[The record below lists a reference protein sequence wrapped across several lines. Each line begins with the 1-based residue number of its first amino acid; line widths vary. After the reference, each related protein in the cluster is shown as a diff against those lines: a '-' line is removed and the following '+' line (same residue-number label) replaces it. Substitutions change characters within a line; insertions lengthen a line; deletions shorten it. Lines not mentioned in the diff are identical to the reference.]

1 MSMMELTVENLSFQY
16 NRSPELNLEEINLQV
31 SKGEVIGVLG
41 VTGAGKTT
49 FMRAL
54 NGLIPQFFEG
64 KISGKVLVQDLDTQV
79 YRIQSLVRRVGFVFD
94 DPETQI
100 FGVNVKEDVAFGPCN
115 FGLPKEE
122 VMARIKK
129 SLNLVGLEGYEE
141 RATENLSGG
150 EKQRL
155 AIAGVLAMG
164 SEILV
169 LDEPTAALDPLGKEA
184 VFQIVELLKK
194 QGMTVLLVEH
204 ETEDMAARVERV
216 IILDHGRIVHQ
227 GETRDVFQE
236 VPLFSKYHLRPPEVA
251 EFGWCLYEER
261 LISKDEVP
269 VTEEE
274 GVALIKRLL
283 PMASPSTDN
292 AVKVDKSEGKGKIL
306 QSGNAAQ
313 QEVIIEVKDLS
324 FSYIKKQPVL
334 KGINLQ
340 IHQGDFLALVGQ
352 NGAGKTTFC
361 KILTK
366 LLAADK
372 GKVTFKGEE
381 INKFSHVQ
389 LAKHLGYVFQ
399 NPDHQIFS
407 SSIKEE
413 LEFGLINQ
421 GLDEAERNERIKKV
435 LNIVKLDKPLTTH
448 PLNLGRGERQRLA
461 VASILVLEL
470 EALII
475 DEPTTGQDWQG
486 TLNIMDLIKDLN
498 RQGHT
503 ILIIT
508 HDMRLVAEYCNRVVV
523 LNKGAILADETPRQ
537 LFTKPDLL
545 KEARL
550 RPPQISR
557 MAHQLAEQGVPRD
570 IIDVEELLA
579 AVKSLKNRR
588 GV

>member
-1 MSMMELTVENLSFQY
+1 MMELTVENLSFQY

-49 FMRAL
+49 FMRTL

-79 YRIQSLVRRVGFVFD
+79 YRIQSLVRRVDFVFD

-100 FGVNVKEDVAFGPCN
+100 FGINVKEDVAFGPCN

-122 VMARIKK
+122 VFARIKK
-129 SLNLVGLEGYEE
+129 SLNLVGLEDYEE

-204 ETEDMAARVERV
+204 ETEDMAAQVDRV
-216 IILDHGRIVHQ
+216 IILDHGRIIYR

-251 EFGWCLYEER
+251 EFGWRLYEKR

-283 PMASPSTDN
+283 PSMAPPSTIN
-292 AVKVDKSEGKGKIL
+292 AIKVDKSEGKGKII
-306 QSGNAAQ
+306 QSGNAAP
-313 QEVIIEVKDLS
+313 QEVMIEVKDLS

-366 LLAADK
+366 LLAADT

-381 INKFSHVQ
+381 INKFSHVR

-421 GLDEAERNERIKKV
+421 GLGEAERRERIEKV
-435 LNIVKLDKPLTTH
+435 LHIVKLDKPLTTH
-448 PLNLGRGERQRLA
+448 PFNLGRGERQRLA
-461 VASILVLEL
+461 VASILVLEP

-486 TLNIMDLIKDLN
+486 TRNIMELIKDLN

-523 LNKGAILADETPRQ
+523 LNKGTILADETPRQ

-557 MAHQLAEQGVPRD
+557 IVHQLADRGVPQD
-570 IIDVEELLA
+570 ILGVEELLI
-579 AVKSLKNRR
+579 AVTKLREQG

>member
-1 MSMMELTVENLSFQY
+1 MELTVENLSFQY
-16 NRSPELNLEEINLQV
+16 NRSPEPNLEDINLQV
-31 SKGEVIGVLG
+31 GKGEVIGVLG

-49 FMRAL
+49 FMRTL

-64 KISGKVLVQDLDTQV
+64 KISGKVLVQGLDTQA

-122 VMARIKK
+122 VLARVKK
-129 SLNLVGLEGYEE
+129 ALKLVGLEDYEE

-184 VFQIVELLKK
+184 VFQIVDLLKK
-194 QGMTVLLVEH
+194 QGMTVILVEH
-204 ETEDMAARVERV
+204 ETEEMAARVDRV
-216 IILDHGRIVHQ
+216 IILDRGRIVYS
-227 GETRDVFQE
+227 GETKEVFRE
-236 VPLFSKYHLRPPEVA
+236 VPLFNKYHLRPPEVA
-251 EFGWCLYEER
+251 ELGWRLYEER
-261 LISKDEVP
+261 LISKDEIP

-274 GVALIKRLL
+274 GVALLKRLL
-283 PMASPSTDN
+283 PPEASPSTVQTVKENKREDLEPRNN
-292 AVKVDKSEGKGKIL
+292 AQEG
-306 QSGNAAQ
+306 
-313 QEVIIEVKDLS
+313 VIIEVKDLS
-324 FSYIKKQPVL
+324 FSYTKQQPVL
-334 KGINLQ
+334 KGINIQ
-340 IHQGDFLALVGQ
+340 INQGDFLALVGQ

-361 KILTK
+361 KILAK
-366 LLAADK
+366 LLAADT
-372 GKVTFKGEE
+372 GVVTFRGKRLDE
-381 INKFSHVQ
+381 FSHLQ
-389 LAKHLGYVFQ
+389 LARHLGYVFQ

-407 SSIKEE
+407 SSIQEE
-413 LEFGLINQ
+413 LEFGLKNQ
-421 GLDEAERNERIKKV
+421 GLDETERNERIRKV
-435 LNIVKLDKPLTTH
+435 LDIVKLDKPLTTH

-461 VASILVLEL
+461 VASILILEP
-470 EALII
+470 EVLII

-486 TLNIMDLIKDLN
+486 TRNMMELISELN

-508 HDMRLVAEYCNRVVV
+508 HDMRLVAEYCDRVVV
-523 LNKGAILADETPRQ
+523 LNNGKILADETPRQ
-537 LFTKPDLL
+537 LFTKPELL
-545 KEARL
+545 REARL
-550 RPPQISR
+550 RPPQSSR
-557 MAHQLAEQGVPRD
+557 IAHQLAERGVPQD
-570 IIDVEELLA
+570 ILGVEELLTV
-579 AVKSLKNRR
+579 VKTLINRE

>member
-1 MSMMELTVENLSFQY
+1 MMELTVENLSFQY